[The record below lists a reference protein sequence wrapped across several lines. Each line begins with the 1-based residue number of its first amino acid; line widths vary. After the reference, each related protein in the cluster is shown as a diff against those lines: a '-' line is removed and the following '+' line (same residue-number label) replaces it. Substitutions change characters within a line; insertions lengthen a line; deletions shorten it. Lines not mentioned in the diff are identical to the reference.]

1 MRAEFPGS
9 GTGKGHGG
17 GRGASGTPHSVP
29 AISRPPHTPSALLQ
43 GSHLGGVQLRGEG
56 HGHPVRCQDTEED
69 GKCWGGGVFLL
80 HYQSTLAP
88 GQTESCQPGI
98 APTGLGVLDA
108 QKHWGLGWGFS
119 RLGGGTGCVL
129 LLLRKWVLGQ
139 MWEPAG
145 SNGGVSL
152 HGGGPDADL
161 AAQITPPLRGLCF
174 LDRQKDREDGDRGPA
189 AALAPQYCE
198 YDPRGTARSSLWV
211 GSVWLMSAA
220 LPLTLPAGSPAVPRE
235 GLGCPCPHPVSVK
248 DEPITPWET
257 LPARRVPSLP
267 CRRAPDAQSSPRHG
281 DSLLAAA

>member
-1 MRAEFPGS
+1 ML
-9 GTGKGHGG
+9 GG
-17 GRGASGTPHSVP
+17 G
-29 AISRPPHTPSALLQ
+29 L
-43 GSHLGGVQLRGEG
+43 
-56 HGHPVRCQDTEED
+56 
-69 GKCWGGGVFLL
+69 FLL

-129 LLLRKWVLGQ
+129 LLLRKWALGQ